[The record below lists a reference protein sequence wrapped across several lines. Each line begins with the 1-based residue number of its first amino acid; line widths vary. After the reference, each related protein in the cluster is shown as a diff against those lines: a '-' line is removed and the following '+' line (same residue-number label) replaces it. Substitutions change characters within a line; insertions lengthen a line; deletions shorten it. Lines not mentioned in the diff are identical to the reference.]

1 MSFDVFFLAAD
12 KPIVKRY
19 EITPNTGELVKH
31 PYPFVYEV
39 TSYQETCNNQLKKRP
54 KQNGKMFFKK
64 LDN

>member
-39 TSYQETCNNQLKKRP
+39 TS
-54 KQNGKMFFKK
+54 
-64 LDN
+64 